1 MIKSNQTKQ
10 WLRFLTMGFPDGSV
24 VKNLPPNAGDSGHPV
39 LTPGLGRSPGEGSGN
54 PLQYSCLENLR
65 DRGAW
70 RATDSSCVSV
80 RHNWACTHIKFLKSN
95 FHVLSKLLI
104 YLKYT
109 QHTHKISACRR
120 IYLKESQSNFRCL
133 WTKFIAVEYMRY
145 FHLVEISI
153 CIVPHNMGAWD

>member
-1 MIKSNQTKQ
+1 MKGRQET
-10 WLRFLTMGFPDGSV
+10 PEV
-24 VKNLPPNAGDSGHPV
+24 LPDSGRP
-39 LTPGLGRSPGEGSGN
+39 PGGGHDI

-80 RHNWACTHIKFLKSN
+80 RHNLACTHIQFLKSN
-95 FHVLSKLLI
+95 FHVPSKLLI

-133 WTKFIAVEYMRY
+133 WTKFTAVEYMRY
-145 FHLVEISI
+145 FHLVQISI
-153 CIVPHNMGAWD
+153 CTVPHNMGAWD

>member
-39 LTPGLGRSPGEGSGN
+39 LTPGLDRSPGEGSGN

-70 RATDSSCVSV
+70 RATQSMGSQRV
-80 RHNWACTHIKFLKSN
+80 RHNWAQHSTQEEQTWKACWKHNLGNVTGEAGTGNNNTVSDGEFHPVITGLQQRASHFQEFYKMIIKHS
-95 FHVLSKLLI
+95 
-104 YLKYT
+104 
-109 QHTHKISACRR
+109 
-120 IYLKESQSNFRCL
+120 
-133 WTKFIAVEYMRY
+133 
-145 FHLVEISI
+145 HL
-153 CIVPHNMGAWD
+153 CNWP